1 MNLFK
6 EAFFDVP
13 IGTEVERDVTI
24 EYEMMY
30 NDTNGYGAYSVTDN
44 FDENSV
50 FNISGIFVKPL
61 VVGQT
66 YLIKGSVCEYR
77 KQKQLK
83 VNKVIISRPQ
93 TKKGIITYLRT
104 LDKIGEKRAELIFNT
119 FGVES
124 IDVLMKNPERVVKE
138 IKRVSKD
145 LATNWQ
151 NQLKELI
158 ESDQVLSKLYDFGLS
173 VKESKKIF
181 EVLGDDAVEKIEENP
196 YVLSKLVR
204 GFGFEK
210 CDRIA
215 RMVGIS
221 PTSPF
226 RVVEGVI
233 HTLKQASIEGHCYLK
248 EDELVEEAKKILD
261 VRLTYQE
268 MVRLSRDNAGKS
280 SFYYEV
286 GKREYLIKYDELM
299 SCIYDFQGEQNRNK
313 KSKYRY
319 PLETM
324 TDDIINES
332 IDSLRAQGRIMLDIA
347 KIDDNGL
354 ITLENRVYLKEL
366 YKAEIEVA
374 MKILELSQDEDIF
387 TREEVE
393 STLDEILKRD
403 NVVLEEM
410 QREACISFNTSLG
423 GFCLLIG
430 SAGTGKTFTL
440 KYILEVARLLRQK
453 RLIKP
458 PKMNIYAPTG
468 KASKVAS
475 KATGMDC
482 STIHKG
488 LGYNPA
494 TSDFEY
500 NEDNPFESDIIICD
514 ESSMLDIRLANSFFR
529 AIKNGSKV
537 ILMGDIKQL
546 ASVGPGNVL
555 KDIMQSDSAKVV
567 ELKVVK
573 RQGLD
578 SGIIENA
585 NNIIDKKPI
594 VTCEHT
600 KDAYFLPRESNSSC
614 QKTLIQSIY
623 NILNNRKIEFNEIQV
638 LSPQRSGALGVYV
651 LNYLMQKEF
660 NPGNNEIT
668 VPALKFTT
676 RLNETE
682 IEQTYQLNFKKGDK
696 IINTKNDYDLEQ
708 YRKDGYGNL
717 VKQKSTGITN
727 GECGV
732 IENIERISKNI
743 EGKPKLLTIMTVKY
757 EDFYAKY
764 EDDFSDLEHAY
775 CLTIHKSQGSAW
787 RAVVLPFSNSH
798 FNMLDNNLIYTA
810 WTRAREFAVAIGQS
824 QAVIRG
830 VKKSNASKRNTTLS
844 DRLQGKIGY
853 TPTVS

>member
-6 EAFFDVP
+6 EAFFDIP
-13 IGTEVERDVTI
+13 LGTEVEKDITV

-30 NDTNGYGAYSVTDN
+30 NESNGYGAYSVTDN
-44 FDENSV
+44 FDENCV

-66 YLIKGSVCEYR
+66 YLVKGVITEYR

-83 VNKVIISRPQ
+83 INHVVISRPQ
-93 TKKGIITYLRT
+93 TKKGVITYLRT

-119 FGVES
+119 FGIDS
-124 IDVLMKNPERVVKE
+124 IDILMKNPERVSKE
-138 IKRVSKD
+138 IKRVSKE
-145 LATNWQ
+145 LALNWQ

-158 ESDQVLSKLYDFGLS
+158 ESDQVLAKLYDFGLS
-173 VKESKKIF
+173 VKEAKKIF
-181 EVLGDDAVEKIEENP
+181 EAMGDNAVNKIEENP
-196 YVLSKLVR
+196 YILSKLVK

-210 CDRIA
+210 CDKIA
-215 RMVGIS
+215 RLVGIS

-226 RVVEGVI
+226 RIVEGII

-248 EDELVEEAKKILD
+248 EDELLENAKNILD
-261 VRLTYQE
+261 VKLTYQE
-268 MVRLSRDNAGKS
+268 MIKLAKENAGKTT
-280 SFYYEV
+280 FNYTV
-286 GKREYLIKYDELM
+286 GKRDYIIKYDELM
-299 SCIYDFQGEQNRNK
+299 AYIYDFEGESNRTK
-313 KSKYRY
+313 KAKYRY
-319 PLETM
+319 PLEKI
-324 TDDIINES
+324 TDDILNES
-332 IDSLRAQGRIMLDIA
+332 LDTLRVQGRIMIDIA
-347 KIDDNGL
+347 KIDNKGL
-354 ITLENRVYLKEL
+354 ISLENRVYLKEL

-374 MKILELSQDEDIF
+374 MKILELSDIDEMFSREDI
-387 TREEVE
+387 EIV
-393 STLDEILKRD
+393 LDEILERD
-403 NVVLEEM
+403 NVVLEEK
-410 QREACISFNTSLG
+410 QREACISFNTGLG

-440 KYILEVARLLRQK
+440 KYILEVARVLRQRK
-453 RLIKP
+453 LIKAP
-458 PKMNIYAPTG
+458 QISIYAPTG

-494 TSDFEY
+494 SGDFEY
-500 NEDNPFESDIIICD
+500 NDENPFESDVIICD

-555 KDIMQSDSAKVV
+555 KDIIYSNSAQVV
-567 ELKVVK
+567 ELAVAK
-573 RQGLD
+573 RQRVD

-585 NNIIDKKPI
+585 NNIVDKKPI
-594 VTCEHT
+594 VTCEKT
-600 KDAYFLPRESNSSC
+600 KDAYFLPRESNSNC

-660 NPGNNEIT
+660 NPGNNDI
-668 VPALKFTT
+668 VIPALKFTA
-676 RLNETE
+676 RLNEN
-682 IEQTYQLNFKKGDK
+682 EQEQVYQLYFKKGDK
-696 IINTKNDYDLEQ
+696 IINVKNDYELQ
-708 YRKDGYGNL
+708 HYQKDAYGNL
-717 VKQKSTGITN
+717 VQQKRVGITN

-732 IENIERISKNI
+732 IENIERKTKHID
-743 EGKPKLLTIMTVKY
+743 GKGQTITVMTVKY

-787 RAVVLPFSNSH
+787 KAVVLPFSNSH

-824 QAVIRG
+824 QAIIRG
-830 VKKSNASKRNTTLS
+830 VKKSNASKRNTTLTE
-844 DRLQGKIGY
+844 RLQGKVNY
-853 TPTVS
+853 VPLA

>member
-6 EAFFDVP
+6 EAFFDTP
-13 IGTEVERDVTI
+13 IGTEIEKDVTI

-30 NDTNGYGAYSVTDN
+30 NDSNGYGAYSVTDN
-44 FDENSV
+44 FDENCV

-66 YLIKGSVCEYR
+66 YLVKGYISEYR

-93 TKKGIITYLRT
+93 TKKGIITYLKT
-104 LDKIGEKRAELIFNT
+104 LDKIGEKRAELIYNT

-124 IDVLMKNPERVVKE
+124 IDILMKNPDRVVKE
-138 IKRVSKD
+138 IKRVNKD
-145 LATNWQ
+145 LATSWQ
-151 NQLKELI
+151 NQLKKLI

-173 VKESKKIF
+173 VKEAKKIF
-181 EVLGDDAVEKIEENP
+181 SVLGDDAVEKIEENP

-215 RMVGIS
+215 RMVGIE

-226 RVVEGVI
+226 RIVEGII
-233 HTLKQASIEGHCYLK
+233 HTLKQASLAGHCYLK
-248 EDELVEEAKKILD
+248 EDELIEESKKVLD
-261 VRLTYQE
+261 IRLTYQE
-268 MVRLSRDNAGKS
+268 MIKLSREYTDKSPLYYTFGKKD
-280 SFYYEV
+280 YMIDYDKLMGYIYE
-286 GKREYLIKYDELM
+286 
-299 SCIYDFQGEQNRNK
+299 FQGEKNKNK
-313 KSKYRY
+313 KTKYRY
-319 PLETM
+319 PLESISEE
-324 TDDIINES
+324 IISEG
-332 IDSLRAQGRIMLDIA
+332 IDSLRVQGRIMLDIA
-347 KIDDNGL
+347 KIIDSGL
-354 ITLENRVYLKEL
+354 ETIENRVYLKEL
-366 YKAEIEVA
+366 FKAEIEVA
-374 MKILELSQDEDIF
+374 MKILELSEDEEIF
-387 TREEVE
+387 SREEVE
-393 STLDEILKRD
+393 SILDEILDRD
-403 NVVLEEM
+403 NIVLEDM

-440 KYILEVARLLRQK
+440 KYILEVSRLLREK

-458 PKMNIYAPTG
+458 PKISIYAPTG

-475 KATGMDC
+475 KATGMNC

-555 KDIMQSDSAKVV
+555 KDIMYSNVVKVV

-594 VTCEHT
+594 VTCEKT

-660 NPGNNEIT
+660 NPGNNDIV
-668 VPALKFTT
+668 VPALKFSTK
-676 RLNETE
+676 LNELD

-696 IINTKNDYDLEQ
+696 IINIKNDYDLEQ
-708 YRKDGYGNL
+708 YKKDGYGNL

-727 GECGV
+727 GECG
-732 IENIERISKNI
+732 IIDSIERVSKTVD
-743 EGKPKLLTIMTVKY
+743 GKPTLATIMTIKY

-810 WTRAREFAVAIGQS
+810 WTRAREFAVAIGQA
-824 QAVIRG
+824 QAIIRG
-830 VKKSNASKRNTTLS
+830 VKKSNASKRNTTLA
-844 DRLQGKIGY
+844 DRLNGKINY
-853 TPTVS
+853 IETIK

>member
-6 EAFFDVP
+6 EVFFDVP
-13 IGTEVERDVTI
+13 IGTEIERDVTV

-30 NDTNGYGAYSVTDN
+30 NDTNGYGAYAVSDN
-44 FDENSV
+44 VDEGCV

-66 YLIKGSVCEYR
+66 YLVKGYISEYR

-83 VNKVIISRPQ
+83 VNKVVVSRPQ

-104 LDKIGEKRAELIFNT
+104 LDKIGEKRAEVIFNT

-124 IDVLMKNPERVVKE
+124 IDVLMKQPDRVVKE

-145 LATNWQ
+145 LAHNWQ

-158 ESDQVLSKLYDFGLS
+158 ETDQVFAKLYDFGLS
-173 VKESKKIF
+173 VKEAKKIF
-181 EVLGDDAVEKIEENP
+181 EKLGDDAVDKIEENP
-196 YVLSKLVR
+196 YILSKLVK

-215 RMVGIS
+215 RTIGIS

-226 RVVEGVI
+226 RVAEGII
-233 HTLKQASIEGHCYLK
+233 HTLKQSSFEGHCYLK
-248 EDELVEEAKKILD
+248 EDILLELSKDVLD
-261 VRLTYQE
+261 IRLTYQE
-268 MVRLSRDNAGKS
+268 MVKLSKENTGKH
-280 SFYYEV
+280 SFYYTV
-286 GKREYLIKYDELM
+286 GKTEYLIKYDELM
-299 SCIYDFQGEQNRNK
+299 ASIYNFQGEKNRLK
-313 KSKYRY
+313 KSKHRY
-319 PLETM
+319 PLELM
-324 TDDIINES
+324 SKDILSDS
-332 IDSLRAQGRIMLDIA
+332 IDSLRAQGRIVLDTC
-347 KIDDNGL
+347 KIEDEGIL
-354 ITLENRVYLKEL
+354 SIENRIYLKEL
-366 YKAEIEVA
+366 YVSEIEVA
-374 MKILELSQDEDIF
+374 MKVLELSEDKERF

-393 STLDEILKRD
+393 AVLDDILERD
-403 NVVLEEM
+403 NIVLEDM
-410 QREACISFNTSLG
+410 QREACISFNMSLG

-440 KYILEVARLLRQK
+440 KYILEVARVLRENH
-453 RLIKP
+453 LIKA
-458 PKMNIYAPTG
+458 PKMKIYAPTG

-475 KATGMDC
+475 KATGMNC

-494 TSDFEY
+494 TGDFEH
-500 NEDNPFESDIIICD
+500 NEENPFEADVIICD
-514 ESSMLDIRLANSFFR
+514 ESSMLDIRLANSFFK
-529 AIKNGSKV
+529 AIKDGSKV

-555 KDIMQSDSAKVV
+555 KDIMNSNSVKVV
-567 ELKVVK
+567 ELAVVK

-585 NNIIDKKPI
+585 NNIINKQPI
-594 VTCEHT
+594 VTCEKT
-600 KDAYFLPRESNSSC
+600 KDAYFLPRESNSNC

-623 NILNNRKIEFNEIQV
+623 NILNNKKIEFNEIQV

-660 NPGNNEIT
+660 NPDNNEIV

-676 RLNETE
+676 RLNEIE
-682 IEQTYQLNFKKGDK
+682 PEQTYVLNFKKNDK
-696 IINTKNDYDLEQ
+696 IINTKNDYDLEH
-708 YRKDGYGNL
+708 YKKDSYGNL
-717 VKQKSTGITN
+717 VKIKGTGITN
-727 GECGV
+727 GECGI
-732 IENIERISKNI
+732 IENIERISKNVD
-743 EGKPKLLTIMTVKY
+743 GKPTLSTVITVKY

-787 RAVVLPFSNSH
+787 KAVVLPFSNSH

-824 QAVIRG
+824 QAIARG
-830 VKKSNASKRNTTLS
+830 VKKSNASKRNTTLC
-844 DRLQGKIGY
+844 DRLEGKIGY
-853 TPTVS
+853 SSSIR